1 MSVGEGLGKTLGIGV
16 LIAGAIG
23 ALWLFKDQIA
33 GWFTSA
39 VTAPITGAV
48 QGAGEALSEA
58 AGGVLDVVEGTGVT
72 VGTWSMS
79 AADVI
84 RTLTPGAGLFAI
96 GGLIKE
102 GIDAVLS
109 PGGGSTESYQP
120 TIAPV
125 LQGTTVPSEADILWQ
140 AKLAEVGPVP
150 SGPAPSGYQIR
161 GSSLTGAPLY
171 EPVQA
176 MIGTLELPDAPGT
189 VAQVWQLGPSKM
201 LKVGDVWLGENI
213 SACYLGGGWWDAPRG
228 RCIYGAG

>member
-1 MSVGEGLGKTLGIGV
+1 MGKLKEVYDYLMTGPAPGPPTDTFV
-16 LIAGAIG
+16 S
-23 ALWLFKDQIA
+23 ALQ
-33 GWFTSA
+33 
-39 VTAPITGAV
+39 PI
-48 QGAGEALSEA
+48 
-58 AGGVLDVVEGTGVT
+58 
-72 VGTWSMS
+72 
-79 AADVI
+79 
-84 RTLTPGAGLFAI
+84 
-96 GGLIKE
+96 
-102 GIDAVLS
+102 
-109 PGGGSTESYQP
+109 P
-120 TIAPV
+120 T
-125 LQGTTVPSEADILWQ
+125 EADILWQ

-150 SGPAPSGYQIR
+150 SGPAPSGYQVR